1 MILKAEDL
9 TLAFPGFRLRVPRL
23 ALAPGE
29 VLVVLGPSG
38 SGKTTLLRLLAGLL
52 PPEGGRVTGGLR
64 VYLPQTPPLLHRSV
78 LDNAAFGLLLHGVPR
93 EEARRRAQARLKEVG
108 LEALAHRPA
117 HHLSAGE
124 AARLALARA
133 LAVEPEVLLLDEPTA
148 NLDPANALR
157 VEALLRRA
165 AEERRRLA
173 ARRPLPG
180 PFIRGEG
187 HSWVSYIPE
196 LLGKGNETLVP
207 RGSTLMLYDGDR
219 PVPITDGGKPIA
231 ELLG

>member
-38 SGKTTLLRLLAGLL
+38 GGRPALLRLLAGLL

-78 LDNAAFGLLLHGVPR
+78 LDNAAFGPLLHGVPR

-117 HHLSAGE
+117 HRLSAGA
-124 AARLALARA
+124 AARPALARA

-165 AEERRRLA
+165 AEEGRGVVLATHNLFQARRLGH
-173 ARRPLPG
+173 RLL
-180 PFIRGEG
+180 FLHRGEAVEEG
-187 HSWVSYIPE
+187 PVAEVFAAPKDPRTQAFLRGE
-196 LLGKGNETLVP
+196 LVF
-207 RGSTLMLYDGDR
+207 
-219 PVPITDGGKPIA
+219 
-231 ELLG
+231 

>member
-29 VLVVLGPSG
+29 VLVVLGPSAG
-38 SGKTTLLRLLAGLL
+38 GKTTLLRLLAGLL

-78 LDNAAFGLLLHGVPR
+78 LDNAAFGPLLHGVPR

-117 HHLSAGE
+117 HRLSAGE

-165 AEERRRLA
+165 AEEGRGVVLAAHIRFQPRRLGH
-173 ARRPLPG
+173 RLL
-180 PFIRGEG
+180 FLHRGEAVEEG
-187 HSWVSYIPE
+187 PVAEVFAAPKDPRTQAFLRGE
-196 LLGKGNETLVP
+196 LVF
-207 RGSTLMLYDGDR
+207 
-219 PVPITDGGKPIA
+219 
-231 ELLG
+231 